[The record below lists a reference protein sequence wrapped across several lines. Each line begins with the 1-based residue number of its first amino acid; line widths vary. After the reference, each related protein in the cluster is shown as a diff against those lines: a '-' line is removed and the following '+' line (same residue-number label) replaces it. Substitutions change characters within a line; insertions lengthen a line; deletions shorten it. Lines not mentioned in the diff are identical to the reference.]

1 MDLTPIRVRGRR
13 KKPAKNNHDTKPITA
28 PPRGPKAGRPLLSL
42 EAKRLSSQSSLKHK
56 RRRLISTTQAESV
69 AQAQSRKGGKGKLSR
84 LERLPVELLEKI
96 FLYALNVNFARC
108 SPVLTAAV
116 SSERVYRVLV
126 LLAFWKNPLP
136 SLSLSATGIVR
147 NKGNDAVV
155 RTLRPFDSAPLDEE
169 EQRLLQTAVLR
180 CKWCTL
186 GRVLRQLP
194 DLMQLAVQR
203 YWVDA
208 GIQMQDDEQER
219 LKQFL
224 AEERHG
230 DNDTRVFHGTG
241 QDQRPYALSINPLV
255 CLSIASLD
263 TDQTTPPATTHYIL
277 NLREFPDTL
286 LNPDPE
292 YDKRTGFDNTHHLAF
307 LEILRVTSGFH
318 RPETDFM
325 LEAHRTVNLSR
336 AALQQG
342 VRTALLQGNS
352 EVLAT
357 LLKIDEYFVRCEQ
370 VANNITTNNNNNTHD
385 NIIQPPYIL
394 PPTHYRTA
402 LQTSPHNPTP
412 FQHLLRANAESLPPD
427 DATITQWAMET
438 ADPALGQWLLDFML
452 CLPGRVGVARA
463 RPREEGMF
471 YMGRGNGSV
480 EMGGRYLREVLG
492 VEGLRGWMEE
502 VGFDFGS
509 LVGDD

>member
-42 EAKRLSSQSSLKHK
+42 GAKRLSSQSTLKYK
-56 RRRLISTTQAESV
+56 RRRLINTTQAESV
-69 AQAQSRKGGKGKLSR
+69 AQAQSRKKGGHLSR
-84 LERLPVELLEKI
+84 LEGLPVELLEKI

-126 LLAFWKNPLP
+126 LLAFWRDPLP
-136 SLSLSATGIVR
+136 SSPAFSATEVVE
-147 NKGNDAVV
+147 NKGNDVV
-155 RTLRPFDSAPLDEE
+155 ARILRPFDSAPLDEE
-169 EQRLLQTAVLR
+169 ERRMLQSAVLR

-186 GRVLRQLP
+186 DRVLRQLP

-203 YWVDA
+203 YWVNA

-219 LKQFL
+219 LNQFL
-224 AEERHG
+224 AEKRHG

-263 TDQTTPPATTHYIL
+263 TNQPTPPAMTHYIL

-292 YDKRTGFDNTHHLAF
+292 YDNRTGFENTHHLAF
-307 LEILRVTSGFH
+307 LETLRVASGFH
-318 RPETDFM
+318 RPETELM

-336 AALQQG
+336 DALQQG

-370 VANNITTNNNNNTHD
+370 VANADTNNTHD

-394 PPTHYRTA
+394 PATHYRTA
-402 LQTSPHNPTP
+402 LQTSPLNPTL

-452 CLPGRVGVARA
+452 RLPGQVGVARE
-463 RPREEGMF
+463 RPREEGVF
-471 YMGRGNGSV
+471 YMGRGNGGV
-480 EMGGRYLREVLG
+480 EMGVRYLREVLG
-492 VEGLRGWMEE
+492 MEELGGWMGE
-502 VGFDFGS
+502 VGFGSGS
-509 LVGDD
+509 LVGDN